1 MTGKRHSISTD
12 ALLEIGDINGLL
24 HEVNGQATGD
34 GSPFINVDN
43 AGGGDEKPDK
53 EEKPKGESVTE
64 KPGPVVSKSAEKS
77 PKEKP
82 AKPKGQPKA
91 RKSVDIPSE
100 PKDEWERTLIMM
112 NDYNHAI
119 DRKTD
124 KSVFIEGEAIEVL
137 RSCFGYR
144 TTRLINVIVRDF
156 IEGNKDRLKAM
167 HSRQCR
173 ILK

>member
-53 EEKPKGESVTE
+53 EESLTTGEASEKPKPSTD
-64 KPGPVVSKSAEKS
+64 KPVSKSQKG
-77 PKEKP
+77 KP
-82 AKPKGQPKA
+82 ARPKAQPKVK
-91 RKSVDIPSE
+91 KSVDIPSE

-112 NDYNHAI
+112 NDYDHAI

-144 TTRLINVIVRDF
+144 TTRLINVIVREF